1 MSDHAVRHDGRDR
14 RTASRAACAPR
25 GSMKASE
32 CGARVVVARP
42 RACDPAPMT
51 KRAAALAFLAA
62 LAVSPAMA
70 QERRCGWIHNP
81 SPSNW
86 WLVDR
91 DGQWDIMAQGGPR
104 PSGVTIPDLTARH
117 WVRENGYYGYGCAC
131 MSVVTDART
140 RSVRRI
146 VSVEQ
151 LPLERCRA
159 DRALPRP

>member
-1 MSDHAVRHDGRDR
+1 MKGDSAR
-14 RTASRAACAPR
+14 RKGGA
-25 GSMKASE
+25 
-32 CGARVVVARP
+32 ARVAAFRD
-42 RACDPAPMT
+42 ACDVAQMKT
-51 KRAAALAFLAA
+51 RLAA
-62 LAVSPAMA
+62 LLFLAVLAASPAMA

-104 PSGVTIPDLTARH
+104 PSGVRIPDLTVRD

-131 MSVVTDART
+131 LTVVTDART
-140 RSVRRI
+140 RSIRRI
-146 VSVEQ
+146 EAVQQ